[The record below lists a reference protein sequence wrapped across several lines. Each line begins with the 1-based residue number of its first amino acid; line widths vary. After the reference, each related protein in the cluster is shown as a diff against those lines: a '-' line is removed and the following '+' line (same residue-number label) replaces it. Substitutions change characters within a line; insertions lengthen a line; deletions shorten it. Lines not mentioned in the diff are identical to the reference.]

1 MTTVAPKTSPSNAK
15 TLREDTLGKTSRG
28 KVKDIR
34 GTSSPC
40 ILPVLDGRPTTDEN
54 AIVSYQNRAT
64 VESQQFLEKD
74 QTFITAGS
82 DFIPMDILNSLTQI
96 PAPPTREQLGPPSK
110 HKKLRPIEQNGSS
123 PARHRPANVWNYPKG
138 REKLKH
144 LVEQPPCLCGAGKD
158 ISFLYDAVQEKQSP
172 EVTKTLEKI
181 PASVEREIQALVG
194 KSDDNTNK
202 KIAKMDGS
210 SQIPDTLLPS
220 EYHIVKNPGV
230 MGLEFHD
237 EKYTTYVHDHEDHLT
252 VFPSM
257 KPSGRQE
264 VLKLKHAMASLLARA
279 GADDDGKELTGPT
292 QIHNLLE
299 LVKKEQNIYN
309 VCFNEIIRQV
319 TVECTE
325 RGELLADL
333 RRRYS
338 GLLDRIPRQV
348 KSLHQEVIA
357 QRALDRRLTEELV
370 RFKASISALTGEL
383 ASVKAHDRE
392 VTQQAIEAQRN
403 LEEALHESEKNAS
416 LLSEYHGLYELQ
428 RNRLQAQIGSLTEE
442 RDLWGSAAYTLAL
455 KVTDKHSLNTA
466 KKLHLCEKAWAKLA
480 RHFAIFLSEKDSIQ
494 LESLTAHVQQWRE
507 MADKFNKQIE
517 STEDKMRTKLNRLVK
532 QFERWKKEFDKIVNY
547 DDGSV
552 TIPSQKFIS
561 DLSEDMKAWEEV
573 FNQEAER
580 FTGEVLLAREDELYH
595 MNKQVDKWT
604 DVALKVFGR
613 HQTPEGERWP
623 QHIEMKELNQN
634 VDKLHQQYHVRII
647 GENGVAKGIIDLV
660 NPIETWGN
668 KLNAILHGGEMM
680 LEPEWIRLADLVCNE
695 WLDQLKDTI
704 LVIGSNQ
711 KEGARVA
718 GEPEKSVDVEVVVS
732 KIDKWLTATTNGI
745 DNEDGKIVEKV
756 SLIHSAMV
764 RWMITVLLRL
774 APDLEDR
781 ELDELS
787 KNENRADTDS
797 SIGGGQIL
805 LESTSEEIRTR
816 GSGLFDEMRKFSVLL
831 TKCCSDLV
839 IDIMQ
844 ERRDQGDEHADM
856 EFKDL
861 KRLTSECEGWVRTA
875 ELLTREVMGEDYEE
889 PPVET
894 TIPSKAKPVA
904 PSQGGDTPATG
915 DNEDAKSMTPES
927 GVAISVEPSEEDK
940 QPDTRSEGGHVSKS
954 EEPQQPSPSP
964 EPAAPTETPE
974 SPPDGEGDKGGEGE
988 SEKSKEKNDDLT
1000 SKMHVLGHDENIR
1013 TKSLEHLPADQELGQ
1028 LEVPDSESMP
1038 ARSPSPDTKK
1048 ALEALAAVERL
1059 QSQLL
1064 ETEERAQA
1072 SEERALKAE
1081 TELKQALER
1090 IRALE
1095 RSASRASALTPG
1107 SNTPGSERP
1116 VSSSTSNQKR
1126 AESQTPASHSRS
1138 PSQQST
1144 RASTRASTRKK

>member
-1 MTTVAPKTSPSNAK
+1 
-15 TLREDTLGKTSRG
+15 
-28 KVKDIR
+28 
-34 GTSSPC
+34 
-40 ILPVLDGRPTTDEN
+40 
-54 AIVSYQNRAT
+54 
-64 VESQQFLEKD
+64 
-74 QTFITAGS
+74 S

-110 HKKLRPIEQNGSS
+110 HKKLRPIEQVILTG
-123 PARHRPANVWNYPKG
+123 HRPANVWNYPKG

-181 PASVEREIQALVG
+181 PASVEREIQAL
-194 KSDDNTNK
+194 
-202 KIAKMDGS
+202 DGS

-494 LESLTAHVQQWRE
+494 VNTLLLPGILLLAQDNFMRIPAIISLNLEPNNAKRIKPFMICLVFANDSLET
-507 MADKFNKQIE
+507 D
-517 STEDKMRTKLNRLVK
+517 
-532 QFERWKKEFDKIVNY
+532 
-547 DDGSV
+547 V

-623 QHIEMKELNQN
+623 QHIEMKELN
-634 VDKLHQQYHVRII
+634 
-647 GENGVAKGIIDLV
+647 
-660 NPIETWGN
+660 
-668 KLNAILHGGEMM
+668 
-680 LEPEWIRLADLVCNE
+680 
-695 WLDQLKDTI
+695 
-704 LVIGSNQ
+704 
-711 KEGARVA
+711 
-718 GEPEKSVDVEVVVS
+718 
-732 KIDKWLTATTNGI
+732 
-745 DNEDGKIVEKV
+745 
-756 SLIHSAMV
+756 
-764 RWMITVLLRL
+764 
-774 APDLEDR
+774 
-781 ELDELS
+781 
-787 KNENRADTDS
+787 
-797 SIGGGQIL
+797 
-805 LESTSEEIRTR
+805 
-816 GSGLFDEMRKFSVLL
+816 
-831 TKCCSDLV
+831 
-839 IDIMQ
+839 
-844 ERRDQGDEHADM
+844 
-856 EFKDL
+856 
-861 KRLTSECEGWVRTA
+861 
-875 ELLTREVMGEDYEE
+875 
-889 PPVET
+889 
-894 TIPSKAKPVA
+894 
-904 PSQGGDTPATG
+904 
-915 DNEDAKSMTPES
+915 
-927 GVAISVEPSEEDK
+927 
-940 QPDTRSEGGHVSKS
+940 
-954 EEPQQPSPSP
+954 
-964 EPAAPTETPE
+964 
-974 SPPDGEGDKGGEGE
+974 
-988 SEKSKEKNDDLT
+988 
-1000 SKMHVLGHDENIR
+1000 
-1013 TKSLEHLPADQELGQ
+1013 
-1028 LEVPDSESMP
+1028 
-1038 ARSPSPDTKK
+1038 
-1048 ALEALAAVERL
+1048 
-1059 QSQLL
+1059 
-1064 ETEERAQA
+1064 
-1072 SEERALKAE
+1072 
-1081 TELKQALER
+1081 
-1090 IRALE
+1090 
-1095 RSASRASALTPG
+1095 
-1107 SNTPGSERP
+1107 
-1116 VSSSTSNQKR
+1116 
-1126 AESQTPASHSRS
+1126 
-1138 PSQQST
+1138 
-1144 RASTRASTRKK
+1144 